1 VEGVCAAHQDLQM
14 AKPLTAGTL
23 AMVMLACALGDAAPV
38 PAPIGYSCSRPFL
51 GRGDCSHPRRRA
63 GQPTRLCRL
72 RGGGAHGEKKWPGA
86 DAAAKWG
93 MLSAWLSARWDEI
106 PGEHKGRLR
115 EFALQMVHDNA
126 GKREG
131 KRTRPA
137 AVAAS
142 AR

>member
-1 VEGVCAAHQDLQM
+1 M

-38 PAPIGYSCSRPFL
+38 PAPSGYSCSRPFL

-63 GQPTRLCRL
+63 GQPTRLCRRL
-72 RGGGAHGEKKWPGA
+72 RGGGAHGEHTPPGA

-93 MLSAWLSARWDEI
+93 MLSAWLSARWDDI

-115 EFALQMVHDNA
+115 EFALQMVHDKA
-126 GKREG
+126 GICAST
-131 KRTRPA
+131 RTRPA